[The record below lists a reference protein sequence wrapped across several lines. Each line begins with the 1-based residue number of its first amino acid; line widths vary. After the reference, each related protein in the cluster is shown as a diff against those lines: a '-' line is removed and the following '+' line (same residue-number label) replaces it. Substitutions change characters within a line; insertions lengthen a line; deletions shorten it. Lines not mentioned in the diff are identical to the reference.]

1 MFEKLKLKPYL
12 LSIFSIV
19 IVLSGILAWTGI
31 TGLLNANRD
40 TNLLVSEILA
50 ADTAV
55 KNCRI
60 YVNIAARDLREMMWT
75 DHVEDVQKFKDSI
88 SNSLTTVDE
97 QVEIFKQTHGTEDG
111 LAQKYE
117 SALDEWFNIANNAI
131 SSYAA
136 GDIEGAKEIVLHECS
151 PALSNL
157 ASISQEIDQIT
168 TDLRTEQENRT
179 VARINIFMTIT
190 IVTFALILALS
201 LFLSLRAT
209 NCITHAVHLI
219 KDGVIKLSEGQLH
232 TRIDYQSNNEFGE
245 LVERINFSFE
255 ELAKYVDAI
264 DMGMSEFSNK
274 NFAVSAPVKFI
285 GDFAHIE
292 ESIESFQSHMNM
304 VLTDLIH
311 AADQVAAGAE
321 QVSDGSQE
329 LAQGAAEQ
337 ASSIEEISATFTEI
351 STHISNTAS
360 LSQKADE
367 LGKETGEV
375 VNNGREEMKQLQDSI
390 HDIALA
396 SNNIQGIIKVI
407 DDIAFQTNI
416 LALNAAVE
424 AARAGNAG
432 KGFAVVANEVRNL
445 AKKSADAA
453 RDTTELIQNSLK
465 HVSRGEEIAE
475 RTGAAFDNVEHATT
489 SILDMIAQIAQAS
502 KEQADSVA
510 QITVGVDQISAVIHT
525 TSATSEESAATSEE
539 LNGQASLM
547 KRLLNDFKLK
557 GSASASSYT
566 KPTPT
571 QIPAAA
577 QPALD
582 SGFNASSGMD
592 STSSFGS
599 STSNFGSTP
608 SLNSGFQN
616 DYTSSFGTSF
626 SSDKY

>member
-12 LSIFSIV
+12 LSIFSII
-19 IVLSGILAWTGI
+19 IVLSGILALTSI
-31 TGLLNANRD
+31 TGLLNANKN

-60 YVNIAARDLREMMWT
+60 NVNIAARDLREMMLTPPNT
-75 DHVEDVQKFKDSI
+75 DDQKFKDSI
-88 SNSLTTVDE
+88 ADCIATIEE
-97 QVEIFKQTHGTEDG
+97 QVEVFKQTHGTEDG

-117 SALDEWFNIANNAI
+117 DAFQSWFDIANRAI
-131 SSYAA
+131 STYDQ
-136 GDIEGAKEIVLHECS
+136 GDLEGAKQIILNECS
-151 PALSNL
+151 PALSEL
-157 ASISQEIDQIT
+157 VSLSQQIDEITD
-168 TDLRTEQENRT
+168 DLRTEQENRT
-179 VARINIFMTIT
+179 VARINVFMIISIT
-190 IVTFALILALS
+190 SFVLILAFS

-209 NCITHAVHLI
+209 NSISHAVHLI
-219 KDGVIKLSEGQLH
+219 QDGVIELSKGHLH
-232 TRIDYQSNNEFGE
+232 TKINYNGKNEFGT
-245 LVERINFSFE
+245 LAKHMNFSFE

-264 DMGMSEFSNK
+264 DAGMSEFSNK
-274 NFAVSAPVKFI
+274 NFAVNNPVKFI

-292 ESIESFQSHMNM
+292 EAIDSFQNNMNS
-304 VLTDLIH
+304 LLLDLIH
-311 AADQVAAGAE
+311 SAEQVAAGAE

-351 STHISNTAS
+351 SNHISNTAS

-367 LGKETGEV
+367 LGKETGEI

-465 HVSRGEEIAE
+465 HVSRGEEIAQ
-475 RTGAAFDNVEHATT
+475 RTGAAFDDVDHATS

-525 TSATSEESAATSEE
+525 TSATSEQSAATSEE

-547 KRLLNDFKLK
+547 KRLLSDFKLRN
-557 GSASASSYT
+557 STTSSTSYTQPIQPQIPASASSSF
-566 KPTPT
+566 
-571 QIPAAA
+571 
-577 QPALD
+577 D
-582 SGFNASSGMD
+582 
-592 STSSFGS
+592 SSFGS
-599 STSNFGSTP
+599 APSSDTTSSFNSTP
-608 SLNSGFQN
+608 SLDSSFQSG
-616 DYTSSFGTSF
+616 YTGSFGTSY

>member
-12 LSIFSIV
+12 LGIFSII
-19 IVLSGILAWTGI
+19 IVLSGILALTNI
-31 TGLLNANRD
+31 TGLLNANKN
-40 TNLLVSEILA
+40 TNFLVSEILA

-60 YVNIAARDLREMMWT
+60 NVNIAARDLREMMLTPPNT
-75 DHVEDVQKFKDSI
+75 DNQKFKDSI
-88 SNSLTTVDE
+88 ADCIATIED
-97 QVEIFKQTHGTEDG
+97 QVEVFKETHGTEDG
-111 LAQKYE
+111 LAQEYE
-117 SALDEWFNIANNAI
+117 DAFQSWFDIANRAI
-131 SSYAA
+131 STYDQ
-136 GDIEGAKEIVLHECS
+136 GDLEGAKQIILNECS

-157 ASISQEIDQIT
+157 VSLSQKIDQIT
-168 TDLRTEQENRT
+168 SNLRTEQENLT
-179 VARINIFMTIT
+179 VARINLFMTIS
-190 IVTFALILALS
+190 IVTFVLILALS

-209 NCITHAVHLI
+209 NSISHAVHLI
-219 KDGVIKLSEGQLH
+219 QEGVVELSKGHLH
-232 TRIDYQSNNEFGE
+232 TQIDYNGKNEFGA
-245 LVERINFSFE
+245 LAKHMNFSFE

-264 DMGMSEFSNK
+264 DAVMSEFSNK
-274 NFAVSAPVKFI
+274 NFSVNNPVKFI

-292 ESIESFQSHMNM
+292 EAIDSFQNNMN
-304 VLTDLIH
+304 VLLCDLIH
-311 AADQVAAGAE
+311 SAEQVAAGAE
-321 QVSDGSQE
+321 QVSDGSQQ

-351 STHISNTAS
+351 SNHISNTAS

-367 LGKETGEV
+367 LGKETGEI
-375 VNNGREEMKQLQDSI
+375 VNNGREEMTQLQDSI

-465 HVSRGEEIAE
+465 HVSRGEEIAQ
-475 RTGAAFDNVEHATT
+475 RTGDAFDNVDHATS

-502 KEQADSVA
+502 KEQASSVA

-525 TSATSEESAATSEE
+525 TSATSEQSAATSEE

-547 KRLLNDFKLK
+547 KRLLNDFKLRN
-557 GSASASSYT
+557 STNSSSIQQT
-566 KPTPT
+566 QA
-571 QIPAAA
+571 QIPA
-577 QPALD
+577 PISSSFD
-582 SGFNASSGMD
+582 SGFGSAPSMD
-592 STSSFGS
+592 TTSSFD
-599 STSNFGSTP
+599 STP
-608 SLNSGFQN
+608 SLDSSFQGG
-616 DYTSSFGTSF
+616 YTDSFGTSY

>member
-12 LSIFSIV
+12 LGIFSII
-19 IVLSGILAWTGI
+19 IVLSGILALTSI
-31 TGLLNANRD
+31 TGLLNANKN

-60 YVNIAARDLREMMWT
+60 NVNIAARDLREMMLTPPNT
-75 DHVEDVQKFKDSI
+75 DDQKFKDSI
-88 SNSLTTVDE
+88 ADCIATIEE
-97 QVEIFKQTHGTEDG
+97 QVEVFKETHGTEDG

-117 SALDEWFNIANNAI
+117 DAFQSWFDIANRAI
-131 SSYAA
+131 STYDQ
-136 GDIEGAKEIVLHECS
+136 GDLEGAKQIILNECS
-151 PALSNL
+151 PALSEL
-157 ASISQEIDQIT
+157 VSLSQQIDEIT
-168 TDLRTEQENRT
+168 GDLRTEQENRT
-179 VARINIFMTIT
+179 VARINVFMIISIT
-190 IVTFALILALS
+190 TFVLILAFS

-209 NCITHAVHLI
+209 NSISHAVHLI
-219 KDGVIKLSEGQLH
+219 QDGVIELSKGHLH
-232 TRIDYQSNNEFGE
+232 TKINYNGKNEFGT
-245 LVERINFSFE
+245 LAKHMNFSFE

-264 DMGMSEFSNK
+264 DAGMSEFSNK
-274 NFAVSAPVKFI
+274 NFAVNNPVKFI

-292 ESIESFQSHMNM
+292 EAIDSFQNNMN
-304 VLTDLIH
+304 VLLRDLIH
-311 AADQVAAGAE
+311 SADQVAAGAE

-351 STHISNTAS
+351 SNHISNTAS

-367 LGKETGEV
+367 LGKETGEI

-465 HVSRGEEIAE
+465 HVSRGEEIAQ
-475 RTGAAFDNVEHATT
+475 RTGAAFDDVDHATS

-525 TSATSEESAATSEE
+525 TSATSEQSAATSEE

-547 KRLLNDFKLK
+547 KRLLSDFKLRN
-557 GSASASSYT
+557 STTSSTSYT
-566 KPTPT
+566 QPIQP
-571 QIPAAA
+571 QIPASA
-577 QPALD
+577 PSSFD
-582 SGFNASSGMD
+582 SGFGSSPSLD
-592 STSSFGS
+592 TTSSF
-599 STSNFGSTP
+599 NSTP
-608 SLNSGFQN
+608 SLDSSFQGG
-616 DYTSSFGTSF
+616 YTGSFGTSY